1 MLFSISNFSYLAR
14 DPAVYGTDVLVRETR
29 KKRYL
34 QEHPE
39 DRMIPRQE
47 FRLNFALWSEE
58 LEGSLTEAVVLLQAV
73 LMPQDGAPEITDEF
87 VSSALPYEIDEVL
100 NFFSEERTKAYL
112 AYAQTKNVGK
122 DIIQSPTETTS
133 T

>member
-1 MLFSISNFSYLAR
+1 
-14 DPAVYGTDVLVRETR
+14 
-29 KKRYL
+29 
-34 QEHPE
+34 
-39 DRMIPRQE
+39 MIPRQE

-73 LMPQDGAPEITDEF
+73 LIPQDGAPEITDEF

-100 NFFSEERTKAYL
+100 NFFSEERTKAWN

-122 DIIQSPTETTS
+122 DIIQSPTETIS